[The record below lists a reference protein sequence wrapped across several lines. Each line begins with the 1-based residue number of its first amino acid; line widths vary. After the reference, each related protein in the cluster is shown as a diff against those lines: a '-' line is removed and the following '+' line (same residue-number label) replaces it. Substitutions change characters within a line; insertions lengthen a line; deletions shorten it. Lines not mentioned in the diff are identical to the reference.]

1 MRGMAKRVLLV
12 EDEPDVAR
20 LLTFNLEQAGYEVT
34 HVERGLEALARA
46 RAELPVVMV
55 LDVMLP
61 DMTGFDVCRRLR
73 AQPETADVGVL
84 MLTARSDPDDRITGL
99 EVGADDY
106 VVKPFVVREVI
117 LRVGA
122 LASRISE
129 RKQRQSGVALDAPV
143 RIGPL
148 TIDPVTCEVTA
159 GDQRLGL
166 RPLEFKLLITL
177 ASTPGRVFSRED
189 LLAEVWDIHGAVSTR
204 TVDVHVRRLRAS
216 LGDAA
221 ELIETVHGFGYRAR
235 RPGIQGFRRHRR
247 HQPDDCQCGR
257 RSVFRRVD
265 TAHIAGHDTWISRC
279 G

>member
-1 MRGMAKRVLLV
+1 MPKRVLLV

-20 LLTFNLEQAGYEVT
+20 LLVFNLEQAGYEVT
-34 HVERGLEALARA
+34 HVERGLDALARA
-46 RAELPVVMV
+46 RAEAPLVTI

-122 LASRISE
+122 LASRIAE
-129 RKQRQSGVALDAPV
+129 RKQRPPTTTPTAIV
-143 RIGPL
+143 RLGPL
-148 TIDPVTCEVTA
+148 IIDPSACEVRSGTT
-159 GDQRLGL
+159 LLNL
-166 RPLEFKLLITL
+166 RPLEYKLLVTL
-177 ASTPGRVFSRED
+177 AAAPGRVFTRED
-189 LLAEVWDIHGAVSTR
+189 LLAEVWDIHGVISTR

-216 LGDAA
+216 LGEAA
-221 ELIETVHGFGYRAR
+221 DMIETVHGFGYRAR
-235 RPGIQGFRRHRR
+235 RVGPSE
-247 HQPDDCQCGR
+247 P
-257 RSVFRRVD
+257 
-265 TAHIAGHDTWISRC
+265 
-279 G
+279 

>member
-1 MRGMAKRVLLV
+1 MGREAPAGLLHCAAMPKRVLLV

-20 LLTFNLEQAGYEVT
+20 LVGFNLEQAGYEVS
-34 HVERGLEALARA
+34 HVERGLDALARA
-46 RAELPVVMV
+46 RAELPVVTV

-61 DMTGFDVCRRLR
+61 DMTGFEVCRRLR

-117 LRVGA
+117 LRVHA
-122 LASRISE
+122 LANRIAE
-129 RKQRQSGVALDAPV
+129 RKQRQATAPPTAV
-143 RIGPL
+143 VQLGPL
-148 TIDPVTCEVTA
+148 TIDPMACEVLA
-159 GDQRLGL
+159 GPVRLAL
-166 RPLEFKLLITL
+166 RPLEYKLLVTL
-177 ASTPGRVFSRED
+177 AAAPGRVFSRED

-221 ELIETVHGFGYRAR
+221 DMIETVHGFGYRAR
-235 RPGIQGFRRHRR
+235 RDPGE
-247 HQPDDCQCGR
+247 P
-257 RSVFRRVD
+257 
-265 TAHIAGHDTWISRC
+265 
-279 G
+279 

>member
-1 MRGMAKRVLLV
+1 MPKRVLLV

-20 LLTFNLEQAGYEVT
+20 LLVFNLEQAGYQVT

-46 RAELPVVMV
+46 RAELPTVVV

-73 AQPETADVGVL
+73 AEPETEDLGVL

-117 LRVGA
+117 LRVTA
-122 LASRISE
+122 LASRIAE
-129 RKQRQSGVALDAPV
+129 RRQRQVTTPPTTTIKL
-143 RIGPL
+143 GPL
-148 TIDPVTCEVTA
+148 TIDPVACEVTS
-159 GDQRLGL
+159 GGTVLSL
-166 RPLEFKLLITL
+166 RPLEYKLLVTL
-177 ASTPGRVFSRED
+177 AAAPGRVFTRED

-221 ELIETVHGFGYRAR
+221 DMIETVHGFGYRAR
-235 RPGIQGFRRHRR
+235 RSSGPSD
-247 HQPDDCQCGR
+247 P
-257 RSVFRRVD
+257 
-265 TAHIAGHDTWISRC
+265 
-279 G
+279 

>member
-73 AQPETADVGVL
+73 AEPETAEVGVL

-122 LASRISE
+122 LANRIAE
-129 RKQRQSGVALDAPV
+129 RALRQGSAAPTAIV
-143 RIGPL
+143 KLGPL
-148 TIDPVTCEVTA
+148 TIDPVACEVMH
-159 GDQRLGL
+159 GEQRLVL
-166 RPLEFKLLITL
+166 RPLEYKLLTTL
-177 ASTPGRVFSRED
+177 ASTPGKVFSRED
-189 LLAEVWDIHGAVSTR
+189 LLAEVWDIHGVVSTR

-216 LGDAA
+216 LGEAA
-221 ELIETVHGFGYRAR
+221 DMIETVHGFGYRAR
-235 RPGIQGFRRHRR
+235 RLGTSGEP
-247 HQPDDCQCGR
+247 
-257 RSVFRRVD
+257 
-265 TAHIAGHDTWISRC
+265 
-279 G
+279 